1 MRLEGKRILITG
13 GAGFIGSHLVEELCR
28 DNQVTVLDDF
38 SVGRSENLD
47 AVNDQIR
54 VVVGDIS
61 NRADVDAVM
70 PGIDVVFHLA
80 VVCLRVSIS
89 DPMRSHLVNDLGTLN
104 LLLAARQHGV
114 ERFVYVSSSEIYG
127 TTELELINEEHPLR
141 PITPY
146 AASKLAGEFY
156 AQSFQRTYGFPT
168 MVVRPF
174 NSYGPRAH
182 LEGASGEVIP
192 KFVARAMAGMPLI
205 VFGDGL
211 QTRDFTWV
219 GDTVRGIR
227 LAGECD
233 ELIGQCIN
241 IAHGEEISILTI
253 ANLVRSL
260 VGSDVPIETHP
271 DRPGDVRRHRADVER
286 SRRLLGFTAS
296 INIETGLRRYIEWV
310 KTLPG
315 DPVSWLEHEEVYNW
329 RRTRQQA

>member
-1 MRLEGKRILITG
+1 MKLHSKRILVTG
-13 GAGFIGSHLVEELCR
+13 GAGFIGGHLVEELAR
-28 DNQVTVLDDF
+28 DNEVTVFDDF
-38 SVGRSENLD
+38 SVGTVENLK
-47 AVNDQIR
+47 AVEDGIR
-54 VVVGDIS
+54 IVAGDVRD
-61 NRADVDAVM
+61 RAAVDGVM

-80 VVCLRVSIS
+80 VACLRVSIS
-89 DPMRSHLVNDLGTLN
+89 DPLRSHMVNDLGTLN
-104 LLLAARQHGV
+104 LLLAAREHDV
-114 ERFVYVSSSEIYG
+114 ERFVYVSSSEVYG
-127 TTELELINEEHPLR
+127 TTELDAINEDHPLR
-141 PITPY
+141 PMTPY
-146 AASKLAGEFY
+146 AASKLAGELYSQTFH
-156 AQSFQRTYGFPT
+156 RTYGFPT

-174 NSYGPRAH
+174 NTYGPRAH

-192 KFVARAMAGMPLI
+192 KFVARAMAGLPLI
-205 VFGDGL
+205 VFGDGM

-233 ELIGQCIN
+233 ALIGQCIN

-260 VGSDVPIETHP
+260 VGSDSNIEHHP

-286 SRRLLGFTAS
+286 SRRLLGFTGS
-296 INIETGLRRYIEWV
+296 VGIEAGLKRYVEWV

-329 RRTRQQA
+329 LRTRQEA